1 MAKKLLGL
9 VLAILM
15 AVPTTSFAHEDD
27 SLKGVR
33 SALAGARVRLV
44 TRDGDVIR
52 ATLVR
57 VEESSVVVSGV
68 EAAGRPRSL
77 KGLVVDGRET
87 YALDAATISSSHRVI
102 ESKTEFAA
110 LAGAPDRE
118 QDATKARQ
126 VRVGSN
132 IEVRLRDGKR
142 VKGRVTELFADAL
155 VIRRGFGG
163 RSIAYADMVS
173 LDRTR
178 MSEGNKIG
186 AVVVGIGGAALAGFL
201 IAYLTSG
208 V

>member
-15 AVPTTSFAHEDD
+15 AVPTTSFAQED
-27 SLKGVR
+27 SLRGLR
-33 SALAGARVRLV
+33 SALAGARVKLV
-44 TRDGDVIR
+44 MRDGDVIR

-57 VEESSVVVSGV
+57 VEESGVVVSGV
-68 EAAGRPRSL
+68 EATGRPCSL

-102 ESKTEFAA
+102 ESKTAFAA